1 MAKNLNA
8 LRTVLMDVLAEG
20 AVVINRK
27 KLLLYFGRSQERP
40 SVWSELLDE
49 WVEIGQARDSLNGLV
64 VADKIVLT
72 LSVEKQGA
80 HTNIENWAN
89 KT

>member
-8 LRTVLMDVLAEG
+8 LRTVLMDVIAEG

-27 KLLLYFGRSQERP
+27 KLLLYIGRSQERP

-49 WVEIGQARDSLNGLV
+49 WVEIGCPSSKHLGQSRA
-64 VADKIVLT
+64 
-72 LSVEKQGA
+72 
-80 HTNIENWAN
+80 
-89 KT
+89 